1 MNSRIYPKDLLDK
14 AINDYLK
21 KNYCPFCYNFL
32 IGSVILQ
39 HTATYILKGDL
50 SSRGNSDDIWC
61 KDCKLK
67 LDRDKLLT
75 KEEVRN
81 EKINE
86 VLKK

>member
-1 MNSRIYPKDLLDK
+1 MNSRIYTKDLLDK

-32 IGSVILQ
+32 IGSVIQ
-39 HTATYILKGDL
+39 TATYV
-50 SSRGNSDDIWC
+50 SSRSNSDDTWC

-67 LDRDKLLT
+67 LQRSNLLT

-81 EKINE
+81 KKIDE